1 MRIIKVSNE
10 GNKITLNVAF
20 VAYLINS
27 LEFINEETQS
37 KTD

>member
-10 GNKITLNVAF
+10 ENKITLN